1 MNTCLE
7 GVQRDADSQAFW
19 TLCEMEGVRFTR
31 ALHPFF
37 HYLFNVRTVLG
48 VQPQWRALELGAA
61 DDALPRTRWVWAWG
75 GSTAWDTPKD
85 EEGSPPFLWCSV
97 SATAVPPFGPSPC
110 RCQLGSSLSEAQMK
124 TQWTKLCS
132 HGQDTAWLWQQ
143 LGVLSQPEWH
153 PLAVRKEAFCGS
165 AKPGAKGHIHSIQ
178 TQCHQ
183 ISLFLPSPSALPLPS
198 PLCERELW
206 PCWKLSTGLKPRPRV
221 MLQPQRLCRVP
232 NTTSPTCRLS
242 LQLGHHIPLP
252 TVLVTSQEL
261 AAGQPDKGQG
271 MAPPPK
277 RLAKL
282 VALGFGRSWKKDLGA
297 AGGETDKSFPDKTEV
312 NKTNK

>member
-1 MNTCLE
+1 MSGQCWECSRSE
-7 GVQRDADSQAFW
+7 GRWIS
-19 TLCEMEGVRFTR
+19 
-31 ALHPFF
+31 AL
-37 HYLFNVRTVLG
+37 LTML
-48 VQPQWRALELGAA
+48 WW
-61 DDALPRTRWVWAWG
+61 WVWAWG
-75 GSTAWDTPKD
+75 GSTAWNTMPAWDTPKD
-85 EEGSPPFLWCSV
+85 EEGSPPFPWCSV
-97 SATAVPPFGPSPC
+97 SARVCHPSALSLQMPAG
-110 RCQLGSSLSEAQMK
+110 QLPER
-124 TQWTKLCS
+124 
-132 HGQDTAWLWQQ
+132 HGWKHNEPNCVLMEDMAWLWQQ

-153 PLAVRKEAFCGS
+153 PLAGRREAFCGS

-178 TQCHQ
+178 TLCHQ
-183 ISLFLPSPSALPLPS
+183 IPLFLLSPSTLPFPS
-198 PLCERELW
+198 PLCGRELC
-206 PCWKLSTGLKPRPRV
+206 PCWKLSTGLKPHPRV
-221 MLQPQRLCRVP
+221 MLQPQGLCRVP
-232 NTTSPTCRLS
+232 NTTSPTRQLS
-242 LQLGHHIPLP
+242 LQLGHHIPLL